1 MEKINRELWSKPFK
15 ESEFPEW
22 HCSKCKKGIY
32 QILPDHFF
40 KFKDADTLAEEN
52 EEYFE
57 FDWIKYR
64 FTACLKCNNSKCGES
79 AVVTGVGKVISFD
92 YEADNGEYG
101 THHDELFYPDY
112 CCPPP
117 YVFAIPELTPD
128 EVKSNILSSFTI
140 FFSDF
145 HSAANK
151 LRVAL
156 EYLLIHEGILKNEKK
171 HYKLTTRIDKLC
183 EKHSLDTHDLYDTI
197 RIIGDEGSHGGTI
210 SNKLSIENIFDA
222 FDVISFL
229 LNELYMLKNRRTD
242 LNIITKK
249 YKNEVTLLQAYKH
262 CHSNEPF

>member
-1 MEKINRELWSKPFK
+1 MEKINRDLWSKPFK
-15 ESEFPEW
+15 EGEFPQW
-22 HCSKCKKGIY
+22 HCSKCKMGIS

-52 EEYFE
+52 KEYFD

-64 FTACLKCNNSKCGES
+64 FSACLKCNNPKCGEPS
-79 AVVTGVGKVISFD
+79 IVTGAGEVISID
-92 YEADNGEYG
+92 GDTDNGDYG
-101 THHDELFYPDY
+101 IDYGELFYPEY

-117 YVFAIPELTPD
+117 YVFPIPEQTPN
-128 EVKSNILSSFTI
+128 EVKSIILSSFTI
-140 FFSDF
+140 FFSDY

-156 EYLLIHEGILKNEKK
+156 EYLLIHEGIPKNNK
-171 HYKLTTRIDKLC
+171 HYKLTTRIKKLC
-183 EKHSLDTHDLYDTI
+183 GKHSLDTHDLYDTI

-210 SNKLSIENIFDA
+210 SNKLSIEDILDA

-229 LNELYMLKNRRTD
+229 LSELYMLKNRRDD

-249 YKNEVTLLQAYKH
+249 HKK
-262 CHSNEPF
+262 